1 MFSPGPGEIFNC
13 LDNGTRLFVPSGE
26 GRTAPTQRARR
37 RAVGGQADCQY
48 APRTERRRLLAV
60 LGAFGEGEDG
70 GDAASTK
77 IKSSYEK
84 CEESAGTARNHANE
98 LLQGWPVITVE
109 WEVVRNVRVRIGEWV
124 K

>member
-1 MFSPGPGEIFNC
+1 MYFKLRGVKNTN
-13 LDNGTRLFVPSGE
+13 LPSLL
-26 GRTAPTQRARR
+26 
-37 RAVGGQADCQY
+37 VGKEDG
-48 APRTERRRLLAV
+48 ERRR
-60 LGAFGEGEDG
+60 EGEDG

-84 CEESAGTARNHANE
+84 CEESAGAARSHANE